1 MDNNFIDFPYS
12 LSSRVWGSTTRSP
25 NDISIRNNLIE
36 KAKDKVA
43 SFQISPPPSPLAYHD
58 IVNDVS
64 RWKKRKKGEINNRV
78 LNWPNRWQEWKLYIF
93 SWRTPVSLY
102 SSLSPRIRVILLH
115 RISFHAREY
124 SSLFQVSSANLSSR
138 FAILFISN
146 REI

>member
-43 SFQISPPPSPLAYHD
+43 SFQISTPPSPLAYHD

-64 RWKKRKKGEINNRV
+64 RWKKKEKKE
-78 LNWPNRWQEWKLYIF
+78 KL
-93 SWRTPVSLY
+93 
-102 SSLSPRIRVILLH
+102 
-115 RISFHAREY
+115 
-124 SSLFQVSSANLSSR
+124 
-138 FAILFISN
+138 AIAC
-146 REI
+146 